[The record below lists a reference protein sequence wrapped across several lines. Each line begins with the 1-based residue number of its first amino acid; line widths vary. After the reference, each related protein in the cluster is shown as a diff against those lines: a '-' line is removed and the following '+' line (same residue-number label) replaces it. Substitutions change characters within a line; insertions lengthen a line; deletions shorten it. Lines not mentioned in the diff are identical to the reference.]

1 MVAAL
6 RRVRYLCERLR
17 QRREHVERIIP
28 DHQNPFEVYSPQEVR
43 VRYRFFPDTIMFIAR
58 AIGADLQR
66 LTDKSSAIP
75 VVIQLCVALRF
86 FATGSFFIIVGD
98 CVRLSKSAA
107 YRAVLAVLSHR
118 IQFSRGDAARRTNEG
133 IFAIVGNI
141 IIVNYFH
148 RIMSNIVQILTSS

>member
-1 MVAAL
+1 MAAAL
-6 RRVRYLCERLR
+6 RRVRYLRERLR

-28 DHQNPFEVYSPQEVR
+28 DHQNPLEVYSPEEVR

-66 LTDKSSAIP
+66 PTDRSSALP

-86 FATGSFFIIVGD
+86 FATGSFFITVGD

-107 YRAVLAVLSHR
+107 YRAVLAVMAAINRVLSHR
-118 IQFSRGDAARRTNEG
+118 IQFPRGDAARRTKEG
-133 IFAIVGNI
+133 FFAIAGNI
-141 IIVNYFH
+141 TNT
-148 RIMSNIVQILTSS
+148 NI